1 MCKKYGA
8 RVFSTIV
15 VVVLLV
21 VLLPGASVSLAA
33 PAAVPLHRVSLLP
46 PNPEPGPTDSPPG
59 PSPEPSGGGGGG
71 GGGGEDHG
79 GTRFPHCN
87 STVDGFVVNYADHSP
102 GTGVTVEVGGP
113 GWKAQTLADS
123 NGYFKVGGLCAGAA
137 YARVIIPPG
146 ALPTNPNAEALL
158 DGKNLTQFD
167 LGFFPPAAW
176 LAGEPKPSLVAAA
189 PPLVQ
194 STPERPSIVVTVVVP
209 RPALISPS
217 ATGLLVDV
225 SAPRT
230 VRAGLNAPVNV
241 SVRNA
246 GPGKAL
252 NTVISLPLA
261 AGLELQEANTSKGA
275 LKIQVVPQ
283 GPGVKG
289 PGLNAPVMTKPSTL
303 LVDVGT
309 LAPGQAVLV
318 ATKIKFRED
327 MSAGSQAQLQAQA
340 MADGKT
346 YQSKPVIIDLTETG
360 GPLKASFLP
369 VTGANNYRQY
379 FRDLLW

>member
-1 MCKKYGA
+1 MGKKCGA
-8 RVFSTIV
+8 RVFPTIV
-15 VVVLLV
+15 VVVLLIA
-21 VLLPGASVSLAA
+21 LLPGSSVSLAA
-33 PAAVPLHRVSLLP
+33 PDAAPLHRGFLLP
-46 PNPEPGPTDSPPG
+46 PIPEPEPTE
-59 PSPEPSGGGGGG
+59 PSPEPSEPSEGGGGGDG
-71 GGGGEDHG
+71 GGHG

-102 GTGVTVEVGGP
+102 GTGVAVEVGGS
-113 GWKAQTLADS
+113 GWKTQILADS
-123 NGYFKVGGLCAGAA
+123 NGYFKAGGLCPGTA

-146 ALPTNPNAEALL
+146 ALPTNPNAEATL
-158 DGKNLTQFD
+158 DGTNLTQFD
-167 LGFFPPAAW
+167 LGFFPPAAG
-176 LAGEPKPSLVAAA
+176 LTGVTKPSLVAAA

-194 STPERPSIVVTVVVP
+194 SIPERSPVIVTVVLP
-209 RPALISPS
+209 NPTLISPS

-246 GPGKAL
+246 GPGKAV

-289 PGLNAPVMTKPSTL
+289 PGLNAPVRTRPSTL
-303 LVDVGT
+303 LVNVGT

-327 MSAGSQAQLQAQA
+327 LSAGSQAQLQAQA

-346 YQSKPVIIDLTETG
+346 YQSKLMVIDLTETG
-360 GPLKASFLP
+360 GPLKATFLP
-369 VTGANNYRQY
+369 VTGADNYRQY